1 VKDWRGHIDEM
12 HSHQKSIEDAL
23 KETSSQLTRLHEDIH
38 RTLEKVTSRENYLNN
53 HLDQP
58 LINFRTTQ
66 DHLAEVKEQYR
77 QASGG
82 VTERTRALTEVFCN
96 LSFRVSVC
104 MGIITDRISR
114 EGKAIGIVFLSI
126 RLSSVSTLSFEPTEL

>member
-1 VKDWRGHIDEM
+1 VKDWRGHVDEM

-23 KETSSQLTRLHEDIH
+23 KETSSQLTRLHDDIH

-58 LINFRTTQ
+58 LSSFRTMQ

-82 VTERTRALTEVFCN
+82 VTERTRSLTEVCIRL
-96 LSFRVSVC
+96 LSFWYNTCRA
-104 MGIITDRISR
+104 G
-114 EGKAIGIVFLSI
+114 
-126 RLSSVSTLSFEPTEL
+126 LSSWWAPCQRPLGGPSHSWSLAIVLFDKP

>member
-1 VKDWRGHIDEM
+1 MKDWRGHIDEM
-12 HSHQKSIEDAL
+12 HSHQKSIEEAL
-23 KETSSQLTRLHEDIH
+23 KETSSQLTRLHDDIH

-58 LINFRTTQ
+58 LSSFRTTQ

-82 VTERTRALTEVFCN
+82 VTERTRALTEVSANFISALQHCMSCKSIIPVV
-96 LSFRVSVC
+96 LS
-104 MGIITDRISR
+104 GPD
-114 EGKAIGIVFLSI
+114 
-126 RLSSVSTLSFEPTEL
+126 